1 MRSSSAIQRTLAIA
15 ALSSA
20 SLAFAQTISVP
31 DDCDGNGVPDVQ
43 LTGPSSAIWNGN
55 YTGSG
60 TAGLFNFGTTTTSNW
75 RNSQN
80 VVVGRP
86 GTRTAAQ
93 VILPSTLSSAGGTI
107 AFSCSNAVATL
118 LVSDAFSRNSSLSFD
133 LNGRTLVVAS
143 ESLALQKTGSG
154 SLLGIFEGGGITSAK
169 GVQFLSL
176 AGNTS
181 WWLRSC
187 DLVAPSISYA
197 NLRMSGG
204 LLQTSSIGGTSLEL
218 EGTTVDLPTGYVWAI
233 GGQLTVRDASAFVYS
248 GPSGVLQASAGSDLD
263 IQAKLSVEGRITL
276 NGSASIVGN
285 STTSTEVG
293 MLTATNIEVAPS
305 SSAETLTIVADLSGA
320 AGNRS
325 LPVLDAGAA
334 MTVRGRILIEPSNG
348 SESAPQFGWSMQ
360 IARGSSLDLPTPAT
374 LALTSP
380 LPNGYYLVPVLQGSG
395 KILTARIER
404 GRFPTPA
411 PLGNRDLTALLRRSA
426 PLNGGVRSR
435 IAGITS
441 NPTTASQLL
450 VLMRSASGT
459 NGFDV
464 QTTTNIS
471 ANARDVACG
480 DLDGDGTDEIV
491 VAYGSYSSGA
501 AVIPGRVIAYKVSST
516 GVITTYWTHTLQSSQ
531 SANCVCVIPPNGAN
545 FAPRN
550 SLMPVGG
557 SVGVGTGSGSGGSV
571 KTLTGTTGTSTGE
584 TALTESVSRIR
595 GTDIDND
602 EDTDV
607 TSSGTSTSLATTTG
621 VVRILRTDS
630 NGRLVAESP
639 VTVPGVVGDFAI
651 DDLDGDGFVD
661 LVAALSPAARTDP
674 VGTTPPLALLQGTP
688 SGFAAPRRIEI
699 GEALAEGQDV
709 ELVDADEDG
718 DLDIAL
724 AWNVLNNA
732 TLGATTLIPVQ
743 AGTAG
748 IVTGQVISAVSRP
761 SYALSVTSDGL
772 VSLAPPVS
780 SGASAVVLSGLTGS
794 NAPGD
799 LDGDGFISTA
809 DIAILLLDFGACS
822 SSNCPADLDGTGFV
836 DNADIALLLLMF
848 D

>member
-1 MRSSSAIQRTLAIA
+1 MRRTTAIQRTLAIA

-31 DDCDGNGVPDVQ
+31 DDCDGNGIPDVQ

-60 TAGLFNFGTTTTSNW
+60 TAGLFNYGTTTLSNW

-93 VILPSTLSSAGGTI
+93 VVLPSTLSSAGGTI

-118 LVSDAFSRNSSLSFD
+118 LISDAFSRNSSLSFD

-154 SLLGIFEGGGITSAK
+154 SLLGVFEGGGITSAK

-187 DLVAPSISYA
+187 DLVAPSISYS

-204 LLQTSSIGGTSLEL
+204 LLQTSSIGGTTLEL
-218 EGTTVDLPTGYVWAI
+218 EGTRVELPAGYVWAI
-233 GGQLTVRDASAFVYS
+233 SGQLTVRDASAFVYS
-248 GPSGVLQASAGSDLD
+248 GPSGVVQASAGSDLD

-285 STTSTEVG
+285 STTSREVG
-293 MLTATNIEVAPS
+293 MLTATNIEVSPS
-305 SSAETLTIVADLSGA
+305 SSAETLTIVADVSGA
-320 AGNRS
+320 ADPRT
-325 LPVLDAGAA
+325 LPVLDAGSA
-334 MTVRGRILIEPSNG
+334 MTVRGRILVEPSNG
-348 SESAPQFGWSMQ
+348 SESAPQFGWSIP
-360 IARGSSLDLPTPAT
+360 IARGSTLDLPTPAT

-395 KILTARIER
+395 KILAARIER

-426 PLNGGVRSR
+426 PLNGGIRSR

-441 NPTTASQLL
+441 NATTASQLL
-450 VLMRSASGT
+450 VLMRSASGS

-501 AVIPGRVIAYKVSST
+501 AVIPGRVIAYKVSSS
-516 GVITTYWTHTLQSSQ
+516 GVISTYWTHTLQSSQ

-545 FAPRN
+545 LAPRN

-557 SVGVGTGSGSGGSV
+557 SVGVGTSSGGGGSV

-584 TALTESVSRIR
+584 TSLTESVSRIR

-621 VVRILRTDS
+621 VVRVLRADS
-630 NGRLVAESP
+630 SGRLVAESP
-639 VTVPGVVGDFAI
+639 IALPGLVGDFAI

-661 LVAALSPAARTDP
+661 LVAALNPAARTDP
-674 VGTTPPLALLQGTP
+674 VGTTPPLALLQGSA

-699 GEALAEGQDV
+699 GEVLAEGQDV

-724 AWNVLNNA
+724 AWFVFNDN
-732 TLGATTLIPVQ
+732 TMGATTLIPVQ
-743 AGTAG
+743 AGTGG
-748 IVTGQVISAVSRP
+748 IVTGQPTSAVSRP
-761 SYALSVTSDGL
+761 CYALSMTSDGL
-772 VSLAPPVS
+772 VSLAPPAS
-780 SGASAVVLSGLTGS
+780 SGASAVVLTGLTGS

-799 LDGDGFISTA
+799 LDGDGSISTA
-809 DIAILLLDFGACS
+809 DIAILLLEFGACT

>member
-1 MRSSSAIQRTLAIA
+1 MRRSPAIRRALTLS
-15 ALSSA
+15 ALSIA
-20 SLAFAQTISVP
+20 SLGWAQTTTVP
-31 DDCDGNGVPDVQ
+31 DDCDGNGIPDVQ

-60 TAGLFNFGTTTTSNW
+60 TAGLFNFGTSTTSNW

-118 LVSDAFSRNSSLSFD
+118 LVSDAFSRNTSLSFD

-154 SLLGIFEGGGITSAK
+154 SLLGIFEGGGITSSK

-187 DLVAPSISYA
+187 DLVAPSVSYA

-204 LLQTSSIGGTSLEL
+204 LLQTSSIDGTSLEL
-218 EGTTVDLPTGYVWAI
+218 GGTTVDLPTGHVWAI
-233 GGQLTVRDASAFVYS
+233 TGQLTVRDGSSFVNS
-248 GPSGVLQASAGSDLD
+248 GSTGVLQASAGSTLD
-263 IQAKLSVEGRITL
+263 IQSKLSVQGRITL

-285 STTSTEVG
+285 STTATEVG
-293 MLTATNIEVAPS
+293 SLTATNIEVAPS
-305 SSAETLTIVADLSGA
+305 SSAETLTIVADVSGA
-320 AGNRS
+320 APNRS
-325 LPVLDAGAA
+325 LAVLEADSA
-334 MTVRGRILIEPSNG
+334 MTLRGRILIEPSNG
-348 SESAPQFGWSMQ
+348 SESAPLFGWSMQ
-360 IARGSSLDLPTPAT
+360 IARGSTLDLPTRAT

-380 LPNGYYLVPVLQGSG
+380 LPSGSYLVPVLEGSG
-395 KILTARIER
+395 KILTARVER
-404 GRFPTPA
+404 GRFPSPTT
-411 PLGNRDLTALLRRSA
+411 LGNRDLTASLVRSA
-426 PLNGGVRSR
+426 PLNGGVRAR

-441 NPTTASQLL
+441 NPTSASQLV
-450 VLMRSASGT
+450 VLMRSASGS

-480 DLDGDGTDEIV
+480 DLDGDGVDEIV

-501 AVIPGRVIAYKVSST
+501 AVIPGRVIAYKVT
-516 GVITTYWTHTLQSSQ
+516 GSGVVTTYWTHNLQSGQ

-545 FAPRN
+545 LAPRN
-550 SLMPVGG
+550 SLMPAGG

-571 KTLTGTTGTSTGE
+571 KKLTGTTGTSTGE
-584 TALTESVSRIR
+584 TSTTETVNRIR

-607 TSSGTSTSLATTTG
+607 VSSGTATSLVTSTG
-621 VVRILRTDS
+621 VVRIFRADS
-630 NGRLVAESP
+630 NDRLVAESP
-639 VTVPGVVGDFAI
+639 VALPGIASDFAI
-651 DDLDGDGFVD
+651 DDLDADGFVD
-661 LVAALSPAARTDP
+661 LVAALVPASRTEP
-674 VGTTPPLALLQGTP
+674 AGTTPQAALMQGSATT
-688 SGFAAPRRIEI
+688 FAAPRRIEI
-699 GEALAEGQDV
+699 GQALAEGTDV

-724 AWNVLNNA
+724 SWNVFNTP
-732 TLGATTLIPVQ
+732 TLGGTTLIPVQ
-743 AGTAG
+743 GGSAG
-748 IVTGQVISAVSRP
+748 IVTGQVISAVTRP
-761 SYALSVTSDGL
+761 CHGLTVTSDGL
-772 VSLAPPVS
+772 ASLATPAS
-780 SGASAVVLSGLTGS
+780 SGSSAVVLTGLTGS

-799 LDGDGFISTA
+799 LDGNGVIDFG
-809 DIAILLLDFGACS
+809 DIALLMLEFGGCS
-822 SSNCPADLDGTGFV
+822 GSSCPADLDGTGFV
-836 DNADIALLLLMF
+836 DTGDIALLLLMF

>member
-1 MRSSSAIQRTLAIA
+1 MRSSSAIQCTLAIA

-285 STTSTEVG
+285 SATATQVG

-380 LPNGYYLVPVLQGSG
+380 LPNGYYLVPVLTGGG
-395 KILTARIER
+395 KTLSARVER
-404 GRFPTPA
+404 GRFPAPA
-411 PLGNRDLTALLRRSA
+411 TLGNRDLTVLLRRSA
-426 PLNGGVRSR
+426 PLNGGARAR
-435 IAGITS
+435 IAGITNNGTS
-441 NPTTASQLL
+441 ASQLL
-450 VLMRSASGT
+450 VLMRSASGS
-459 NGFDV
+459 NGFDI
-464 QTTTNIS
+464 QTTTNVS
-471 ANARDVACG
+471 VDARDVACG
-480 DLDGDGTDEIV
+480 DLDGDGTEEIV

-516 GVITTYWTHTLQSSQ
+516 GVISTYWTHTLQSGQ

-545 FAPRN
+545 LAPRN

-571 KTLTGTTGTSTGE
+571 KKLAGTTGTSTGE
-584 TALTESVSRIR
+584 TSTAETVSRIR

-607 TSSGTSTSLATTTG
+607 TSSGTATSLATTTG
-621 VVRILRTDS
+621 VVRIFRAAAD
-630 NGRLVAESP
+630 GRLVAESP
-639 VTVPGVVGDFAI
+639 ITVPGVVGDFSIA
-651 DDLDGDGFVD
+651 DLDGDGMAD
-661 LVAALSPAARTDP
+661 LVAALAPALRTSPS
-674 VGTTPPLALLQGTP
+674 GTTPPLVLLQGSTT
-688 SGFAAPRRIEI
+688 GFAAPRRIEI
-699 GEALAEGQDV
+699 GQPLAEGTDV

-724 AWNVLNNA
+724 AWNVFNA
-732 TLGATTLIPVQ
+732 PTQGGTTLVPVQ
-743 AGTAG
+743 RGSG
-748 IVTGQVISAVSRP
+748 GLVTGQVIPALTRP
-761 SYALSVTSDGL
+761 CHGLSMTSDGL
-772 VSLAPPVS
+772 ASLATPAT
-780 SGASAVVLSGLTGS
+780 SGASAVALTGLTGS

-799 LDGDGFISTA
+799 LDGDGFINTA
-809 DIAILLLDFGACS
+809 DIALLLLDFGACGGPD
-822 SSNCPADLDGTGFV
+822 CAADLDGTGAV
-836 DNADIALLLLMF
+836 DTADIALLLLMF